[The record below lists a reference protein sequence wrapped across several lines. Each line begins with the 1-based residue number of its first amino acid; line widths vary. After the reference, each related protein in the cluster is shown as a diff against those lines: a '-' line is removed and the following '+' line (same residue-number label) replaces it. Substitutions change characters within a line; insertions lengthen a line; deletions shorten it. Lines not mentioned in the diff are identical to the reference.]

1 MELTDSSR
9 VRWTRRE
16 IRLHLFMLFVHF
28 SQAER
33 SLYGVSLT
41 KTYFSA
47 AAIFATVT
55 V

>member
-1 MELTDSSR
+1 MDSER
-9 VRWTRRE
+9 DKAA
-16 IRLHLFMLFVHF
+16 FVHF

>member
-28 SQAER
+28 SQAKA
-33 SLYGVSLT
+33 